1 MGLSSRV
8 IGRLTV
14 LLCMSFGGFLSL
26 PAAESASKQTVKGDA
41 ELLFQDKLVPRI
53 QVQIPPEGME
63 VLRNYH
69 QVWGKPRP
77 ERVDVRATVREGGH
91 VYTNVALHL
100 KGSYSFQA
108 IDAKPSL
115 TLNFDKGNHGQSFH
129 GLGKIHLN
137 NSVQDPTYFSEKFAR
152 ELFRE
157 VGVPSTRVGHALV
170 EINGRNTGLYIL
182 VEGWNKSFLKQ
193 HFSSAKGNLYDGGS
207 GGDITKEL
215 KVESGEDPDNR
226 ADVTNLIAACR
237 IKDPSARQKKL
248 AELLDLDR
256 FINFAAT
263 EVFLVHWDGYCMGPN
278 NYKLFHDVS
287 RNKMVFMPH
296 GLDQTFVVSRS
307 SSTSITPHFN
317 GTVAKALL
325 SIPEERKRFLDRLA
339 SLSTNEFRYENLS
352 TRLQQMAAPLRTALA
367 SEPDIMENVHASLV
381 NMQARMAQRCQSV
394 ADQLRNPT
402 KPLALTPGLEIP
414 LRNWS
419 FKTGITK
426 PASGRRTRQDGKELL
441 QVLARNGDSTGSWRT
456 SVLLESGLYEIS
468 GDARVQGMGNTSG
481 TNGVIIR
488 ASGERSTKGISINP
502 EWKHFRYDFEVR
514 GIEDVELV
522 CEFRGPEGLGEFD
535 VTTLKLSRKETKKD

>member
-8 IGRLTV
+8 IGRLMV

-26 PAAESASKQTVKGDA
+26 PAAESAAKQTVKGDA

-53 QVQIPPEGME
+53 QVEISPEGME

-77 ERVDVRATVREGGH
+77 ERVDVRATLREGGH

-182 VEGWNKSFLKQ
+182 VEGWSKSFLKQ

-215 KVESGEDPDNR
+215 KVESGEDPDDR
-226 ADVTNLIAACR
+226 AAVTNLIAACR
-237 IKDPSARQKKL
+237 IKDPSARRTRL

-296 GLDQTFVVSRS
+296 GLDQTFEVSRS
-307 SSTSITPHFN
+307 SSISITPHFN

-339 SLSTNEFRYENLS
+339 SLSTNEFRYDLLS
-352 TRLQQMAAPLRTALA
+352 SRLQQMAAPLRTALA
-367 SEPDIMENVHASLV
+367 SEPDVIENMQASLV

-402 KPLALTPGLEIP
+402 KPLALTPGMEIP
-414 LRNWS
+414 LRSWS

-426 PASGRRTRQDGKELL
+426 PASGRRTRQDGKDLL
-441 QVLARNGDSTGSWRT
+441 QVLARNGDSTGSWRA

-468 GDARVQGMGNTSG
+468 GDARVQGLGNAPG

-522 CEFRGPEGLGEFD
+522 CEFRGPKGMGEFD
-535 VTTLKLSRKETKKD
+535 VSSLKLSRKDAKKD

>member
-8 IGRLTV
+8 IGKFV
-14 LLCMSFGGFLSL
+14 ILLCMSFGGFLSV
-26 PAAESASKQTVKGDA
+26 PAAESGAKQTVKGDA

-53 QVQIPPEGME
+53 QVEIPPEAME

-115 TLNFDKGNHGQSFH
+115 TLNFDKANHGQSFH

-215 KVESGEDPDNR
+215 KVESGEDPDDR
-226 ADVTNLIAACR
+226 AAVTNLIAACR
-237 IKDPSARQKKL
+237 IKDPSARRTRL

-296 GLDQTFVVSRS
+296 GLDQTFGVSRS
-307 SSTSITPHFN
+307 PTMSITPHFN
-317 GTVAKALL
+317 GVVAKALL

-339 SLSTNEFRYENLS
+339 SLSTNEFRFENLN

-367 SEPDIMENVHASLV
+367 SEPGIIENMQASLQSL
-381 NMQARMAQRCQSV
+381 QARMAQRCQSV
-394 ADQLRNPT
+394 ASQLLHPT
-402 KPLALTPGLEIP
+402 VPLAFAPGQELP
-414 LRNWS
+414 LRSWS

-426 PASGRRTRQDGKELL
+426 TASGRRTQKDGKDLL
-441 QVLARNGDSTGSWRT
+441 QVLAGNGDSTGSWRA
-456 SVLLESGLYEIS
+456 SVLLESGSYIVS
-468 GDARVQGMGNTSG
+468 GDARVQGLSNTTG

-502 EWKHFRYDFEVR
+502 EWKNFRYEFEVR

-535 VTTLKLSRKETKKD
+535 VSTLKLSRKVKQKD